1 MIVVNV
7 IDKSEF
13 SDFDEESGIIVR
25 EDDFDEDIEIE
36 LKEEELLFLIG
47 YGRVGVDFSF
57 VKIVKVCKIVMRV
70 NKEFYYGILCI
81 LKVWCVNFFIV
92 VLFNINLM
100 MY

>member
-57 VKIVKVCKIVMRV
+57 VKIVKVCKIVIRV
-70 NKEFYYGILCI
+70 NKEFYYGILWI
-81 LKVWCVNFFIV
+81 LKV
-92 VLFNINLM
+92 
-100 MY
+100 